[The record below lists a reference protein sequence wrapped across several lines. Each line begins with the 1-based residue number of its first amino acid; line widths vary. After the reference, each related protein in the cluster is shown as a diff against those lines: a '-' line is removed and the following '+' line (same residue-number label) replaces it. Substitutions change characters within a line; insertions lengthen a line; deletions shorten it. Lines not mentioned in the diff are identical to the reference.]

1 MTSSNGLVQVVI
13 QTIGTLHDDALALA
27 ADSLYFDLGGKL
39 RNPHHDPAMR
49 YRTGLDPAVRE
60 HVLTTPGANREISR
74 IVDST
79 AALVHGYADPRSRLV
94 RVTVACRGGRHRSVA
109 IAEQAAEYLRAEG
122 IEVEVEHCHIN
133 RPVVENQK

>member
-27 ADSLYFDLGGKL
+27 ADTLFFDLGGKL
-39 RNPHHDPAMR
+39 RNPHSDPAMR

-60 HVLTTPGANREISR
+60 HVLTTPGANDEINR
-74 IVDST
+74 IMGQTT
-79 AALVHGYADPRSRLV
+79 ALLNGYADRRGKLV

-122 IEVEVEHCHIN
+122 VGVEVEHRHIHL
-133 RPVVENQK
+133 PVVEKQ